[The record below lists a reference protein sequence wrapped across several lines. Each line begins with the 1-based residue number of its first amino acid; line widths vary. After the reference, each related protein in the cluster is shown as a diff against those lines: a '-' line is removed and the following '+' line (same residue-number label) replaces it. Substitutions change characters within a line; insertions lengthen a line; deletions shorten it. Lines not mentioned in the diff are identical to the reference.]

1 MIRKTRNV
9 APPPAGG
16 DDPDLVHGDDRG
28 HGRLGAP
35 DRDDAH
41 VRGRLPL
48 VADHAPHGE
57 GDRGHR
63 LDDHGRHLGD
73 EGRGQGHPL
82 HHQDVEGQGQRA
94 EKSQGKLH

>member
-16 DDPDLVHGDDRG
+16 DDPDLAQGDDRG
-28 HGRLGAP
+28 HGPLGVPAP
-35 DRDDAH
+35 DDAR
-41 VRGRLPL
+41 VRGRLPH
-48 VADHAPHGE
+48 VAEHAPHGE

-63 LDDHGRHLGD
+63 PNDHGRHLGD
-73 EGRGQGHPL
+73 EGRGQGPHH